1 MNCLVNVFPLR
12 FHAAIERHS
21 GLTATFQP
29 LFHACLRTR
38 NAIHP
43 CTVCTA
49 GAKTKQDFVA
59 ENPVTPGHTSPMAED
74 IFGTKNG
81 FEYVV
86 LG

>member
-1 MNCLVNVFPLR
+1 MLANPQC
-12 FHAAIERHS
+12 HTSMH
-21 GLTATFQP
+21 G
-29 LFHACLRTR
+29 
-38 NAIHP
+38 
-43 CTVCTA
+43 TVC
-49 GAKTKQDFVA
+49 AKTKQDFVA